1 MRIGDWCVSAP
12 TGVVIRRCL
21 WSGGLARGA
30 LRGLLAVAAACLPA
44 TAGEVPEPTR
54 LVDSPTAGLIEKG
67 RFGLNLRLFPRGGVL
82 GQVDAGVLKRL
93 SIGLSYGGVDVIG
106 DDSIDWYP
114 RVEVAAR
121 YRVIEESEAMP
132 ALTVGYETQGYGV
145 YHNGRYQ
152 FKSKGAFAA
161 LSKNYT
167 SSIGQFGVHGGVNL
181 SREDDDD
188 NDLSGWVGADK
199 RINEELALVAEYD
212 FALNDNDSDS
222 IGSGKG
228 FLNASVYWAAVPNV
242 SIGLVLKNIL
252 QNGAEDDLFGGPDPD
267 MTREIS
273 IRYTEEF

>member
-1 MRIGDWCVSAP
+1 VGNGDWSTHASTRLVNRLTRC
-12 TGVVIRRCL
+12 TGG
-21 WSGGLARGA
+21 SARGA
-30 LRGLLAVAAACLPA
+30 LRGLLVVGAACFAA
-44 TAGEVPEPTR
+44 TAGEGAEPTR
-54 LVDSPTAGLIEKG
+54 LVDSPTAGLTEKG
-67 RFGLNLRLFPRGGVL
+67 RFGLNLRLFPSGGVL
-82 GQVDAGVLKRL
+82 AQLDAGVLKRL

-121 YRVIEESEAMP
+121 YRVIEESEEMP
-132 ALTVGYETQGYGV
+132 ALLVGYETQGYGV
-145 YHNGRYQ
+145 YDNGRYQ

-161 LSKNYT
+161 LSKNYV
-167 SSIGQFGVHGGVNL
+167 SSMGQFGVHGGVNL
-181 SREDDDD
+181 SRETDDDD
-188 NDLSGWVGADK
+188 DLSGWVGVDK
-199 RINEELALVAEYD
+199 SINEELTAVAEYD

-228 FLNASVYWAAVPNV
+228 FLNASVHWAAVPNV

-252 QNGAEDDLFGGPDPD
+252 KNGVDGLSGGPDPD

>member
-1 MRIGDWCVSAP
+1 MRIGDWCVSTP
-12 TGVVIRRCL
+12 TRVVIRRCL
-21 WSGGLARGA
+21 WSGGLA
-30 LRGLLAVAAACLPA
+30 RGLLAVAAACLPA

-82 GQVDAGVLKRL
+82 GQIDAGVLKRL

-167 SSIGQFGVHGGVNL
+167 SSMGQFGVHGGVNM
-181 SREDDDD
+181 SREVEDD

-199 RINEELALVAEYD
+199 SINEELALVAEYD
-212 FALNDNDSDS
+212 FALNDNASDS

-242 SIGLVLKNIL
+242 SIGLVLKNIHVPA
-252 QNGAEDDLFGGPDPD
+252 NAARAARRAA
-267 MTREIS
+267 T
-273 IRYTEEF
+273 